1 MLNFNPI
8 SNVNR
13 NSVIPPPAAKKK
25 QENQTVQT
33 NTISNVTPDFSVK
46 TPLKYRKT
54 GEINLP
60 FETKAHM
67 YKLSN
72 GQKVIIVPN
81 DGETVVKTYV
91 NTGSMNEPLKR
102 LCSM

>member
-13 NSVIPPPAAKKK
+13 NSVIPPPAVKKK

-46 TPLKYRKT
+46 TPLKYTKT

-60 FETKAHM
+60 FDTKAHM

-72 GQKVIIVPN
+72 GQKVIIVQN
-81 DGETVVKTYV
+81 DGGTVVKA
-91 NTGSMNEPLKR
+91 
-102 LCSM
+102 